1 MRHTVLRLSIVIVL
15 MFTALTGCQRTDAPS
30 APSAPSAAPSASPA
44 ASATTSPTASPTTSP
59 LPTSIKFP
67 IPPRFQWDNAN
78 GYCGET
84 SIQSIALYYGVW
96 VSQQVVRDAAG
107 SELLLDENAARALTK
122 LKFNF
127 ESWDDSAKTPQFE
140 KYMKWMKTR
149 LLQGFPCITMVF
161 LADSDLY
168 SEDYD
173 HIVPVVGV
181 TSRDSLLF
189 YTLYSNRLISRPF
202 STLAATRDTCDS
214 ELDDGGNIPQN
225 VDYGIAM
232 KGLKDANGASY
243 PTRLRINRSDEPNVS
258 LGETAV
264 NLKGTVTVSGLKPG
278 KKYALLR
285 YDDLSNVPTSGDA
298 TAFLASNYDHMTS
311 FTAETAT
318 WTFVDPVGIL
328 SSGATYYRCVAAD

>member
-1 MRHTVLRLSIVIVL
+1 MRHIIFRLSVVIIL
-15 MFTALTGCQRTDAPS
+15 IFGALTGCQHADAPI
-30 APSAPSAAPSASPA
+30 ASP
-44 ASATTSPTASPTTSP
+44 TTSPTASPTASATVSP
-59 LPTSIKFP
+59 VPTSIKFP

-107 SELLLDENAARALTK
+107 GELLLDENAARALNK

-127 ESWDDSAKTPQFE
+127 VAWDDSAKTPQFE
-140 KYMKWMKTR
+140 KYMIWMKTH
-149 LLQGFPCITMVF
+149 LLQGFPCITVVF

-181 TSRDSLLF
+181 TSRNSLLF
-189 YTLYSNRLISRPF
+189 YTLYSNRLIARPF
-202 STLAATRDTCDS
+202 STLAATRDACDS
-214 ELDDGGNIPQN
+214 DLDDGGNIPQN

-232 KGLKDANGASY
+232 KGLKDANGVTF
-243 PTRLRINRSDEPNVS
+243 PTRLSVNRSDEPNVS

-264 NLKGTVTVSGLKPG
+264 NLKGTVTVSNLTPG
-278 KKYALLR
+278 KKYVLLR
-285 YDDLSNVPTSGDA
+285 FDDLSNVPTSGDA
-298 TAFLASNYDHMTS
+298 AAFLASRYDYMTA
-311 FTAETAT
+311 FTAESAT
-318 WTFVDPVGIL
+318 WTHVDPVGIR
-328 SSGATYYRCVAAD
+328 SSGATYYRCVATD